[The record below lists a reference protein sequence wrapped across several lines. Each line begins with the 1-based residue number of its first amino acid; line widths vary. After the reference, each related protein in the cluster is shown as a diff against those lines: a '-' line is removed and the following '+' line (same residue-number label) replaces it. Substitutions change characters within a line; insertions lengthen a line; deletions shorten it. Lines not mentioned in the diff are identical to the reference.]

1 MKKIVKITSLLL
13 VVTTLCLFAMACSS
27 YGKLEKA
34 FLDNGYEIVEEID
47 NDSQALKAE
56 LEKDELAVTVHGFK
70 KTGLLTGDL
79 VLVIEFKATDDLVK
93 ACKENNTLKG
103 AIQDIKE
110 DEDVKA
116 AYDKLVE
123 EGYAKGNCLV
133 FSFNPLNMSAVKTIV
148 KNA

>member
-13 VVTTLCLFAMACSS
+13 VLTLCLFAMACSS
-27 YGKLEKA
+27 YNKLEKA
-34 FLDNGYEIVEEID
+34 FLDNGYEIVSEID
-47 NDSQALKAE
+47 QDSQALKNE
-56 LEKDELAVTVHGFK
+56 LEKEELEITIHGFK
-70 KTGLLTGDL
+70 KSGFLSADL
-79 VLVIEFKATDDLVK
+79 VLVFEFKNTDDLVK
-93 ACKENNTLKG
+93 ACKENHTLNG
-103 AIQDIKE
+103 IMQDVKE

-116 AYDKLVE
+116 IYDSLVE